1 MNSWRL
7 TMRSEPQ
14 PLDILGEQIADAWFE
29 LLAARA
35 DWARSPNAD
44 SIQVEQ
50 YAQLR
55 LNRLLERL
63 FDSMSE
69 QQRVAV
75 NARPVRQMVDAG

>member
-1 MNSWRL
+1 MG
-7 TMRSEPQ
+7 EPR
-14 PLDILGEQIADAWFE
+14 PLDVLREQIDEAWTE

-35 DWARSPNAD
+35 DSSRSPNAD

-63 FDSMSE
+63 WAGMSSKAKRE
-69 QQRVAV
+69 AAR
-75 NARPVRQMVDAG
+75 RPVRTLTAA